1 MACSDIS
8 SVTQAL
14 IDGQFF
20 YILCPY
26 EAQIGVLAFP
36 IIIFVALAIGLS
48 VQNQSVIPF
57 TVFGLIGGTAIL
69 LNSTTSFGLFNQI
82 LYLAIIGAITASIYL
97 LLKRFSGT

>member
-14 IDGQFF
+14 IDGLFF

-36 IIIFVALAIGLS
+36 IIIFGALAIGLS